1 MKLKELFE
9 SEEVR
14 VAFNITSKDIPTWI
28 NERSGVARGP
38 AHLKES
44 ISVQSVVASYDVPS
58 NLSIEQLDAIFT
70 DVNKAMT
77 ETLLIATKN
86 AIGKHS

>member
-1 MKLKELFE
+1 MKLKDLFE
-9 SEEVR
+9 GEEVR
-14 VAFNITSKDIPTWI
+14 VAFNITCKDIPTWI
-28 NERSGVARGP
+28 NEKSGVAHWP
-38 AHLKES
+38 VHLRES
-44 ISVQSVVASYDVPS
+44 ISVQSVVASYDIPS

-77 ETLLIATKN
+77 ETLLLATKN